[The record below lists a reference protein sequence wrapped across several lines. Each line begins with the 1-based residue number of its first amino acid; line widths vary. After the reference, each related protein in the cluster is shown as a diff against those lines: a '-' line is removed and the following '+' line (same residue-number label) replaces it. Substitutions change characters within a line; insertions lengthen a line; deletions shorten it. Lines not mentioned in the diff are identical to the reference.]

1 MAAATAIIA
10 AASVAVSAGTSISQS
25 AKANRREKAAQRRLD
40 EYRRQDLNTQTPNIG
55 LPLIGAEMARQE
67 AIRTQAELTGLAS
80 RGGVAG
86 LATTGAIAGQT
97 TESMRRISAQLEEA
111 QVRLQHMK
119 SEDQRRIMEM
129 QEARENADIQGL
141 GMEIASARGERE
153 AAWQRGVSTL
163 ASVAQLSQDTEWGNK
178 RLFGNKGIA
187 DAPKADGANTYGSNN
202 SFDMKSTY
210 DGNPIG

>member
-1 MAAATAIIA
+1 MAGATAIIA
-10 AASVAVSAGTSISQS
+10 AVGVAVSAGSAISQS
-25 AKANRREKAAQRRLD
+25 AKAKKRERAAQRRLD
-40 EYRRQDLNTQTPNIG
+40 EYRRQDLGAQTPNIG

-67 AIRTQAELTGLAS
+67 AIRSQAELTGLAS

-97 TESMRRISAQLEEA
+97 SESMRRISAQLEEA
-111 QVRLQHMK
+111 QVRLQYMK
-119 SEDQRRIMEM
+119 AEDQRRIMEM

-153 AAWQRGVSTL
+153 AAWQRNISTL

-178 RLFGNKGIA
+178 RLFGGKNGTNVSKV
-187 DAPKADGANTYGSNN
+187 D
-202 SFDMKSTY
+202 
-210 DGNPIG
+210 DGNSTE

>member
-10 AASVAVSAGTSISQS
+10 GVAVAVSAGTTISQS
-25 AKANRREKAAQRRLD
+25 VKAKRREEAAQKRLD
-40 EYRRQDLNTQTPNIG
+40 AYRRQDLGVQTPNIG
-55 LPLIGAEMARQE
+55 LPMIGAEMARQE
-67 AIRTQAELTGLAS
+67 AIRSQAELTGLAS

-97 TESMRRISAQLEEA
+97 SESMRRISAQLEEA
-111 QVRLQHMK
+111 QVRLQSMK
-119 SEDQRRIMEM
+119 AEDQRRIMEM

-163 ASVAQLSQDTEWGNK
+163 ASAAQVSQDTEWGNK
-178 RLFGNKGIA
+178 RLFGNKNNASTFKSNDNFDIT
-187 DAPKADGANTYGSNN
+187 GA
-202 SFDMKSTY
+202 Y
-210 DGNPIG
+210 DGNPIT